1 MLGLLW
7 LVLRIVLLL
16 LGALLLLLVLALS
29 VRMGVEAAGV
39 NGDVTVDLR
48 FGVLRLPLYPLPK
61 KKEEKK
67 PHAAQPKPEKQPQKK
82 QKKYRYS
89 LNREALDV
97 GELIDVVLTLLDEL
111 SDTLRFSKLRVRVL
125 IGTDDA
131 AKTGMLLGAASAAT
145 GMIVPFLENTFDMKA
160 YHVSVDADF
169 DADHTEWAFTV
180 FCSLRPIRL
189 VFVLLRHSREYFRLY
204 KRLIKKEE
212 AIEHE

>member
-1 MLGLLW
+1 MLGFLW

-16 LGALLLLLVLALS
+16 LGVLLLLLVLTLS

-48 FGVLRLPLYPLPK
+48 FGVFRLPLYPPSKEKEPK
-61 KKEEKK
+61 KPPAEKPKAEKK
-67 PHAAQPKPEKQPQKK
+67 PQKK
-82 QKKYRYS
+82 QKKYQYS
-89 LNREALDV
+89 LNREALDI
-97 GELIDVVLTLLDEL
+97 GELIDIVLTLLDEL

-160 YHVSVDADF
+160 YHVNVDADF